1 MKDITHDLS
10 RVKAVPAKPG
20 QALPAAHSESSHQ
33 KHGHQHHRSQAH
45 GSPAGDEQPGQAE
58 GPLAAHSESSHQTE
72 GLGLWNG
79 HRILKVTTWTRPHDV
94 EQPGIA
100 PNLPAAHSEG
110 PHQQYGHQHRSQAH
124 PCHGV
129 EQPGPVAAYPANS
142 QTSPRVQEEQG
153 AQGFHHPNPDLV
165 RRLEALEGRFR
176 WGIPGFDGLMKH
188 LKRNTE
194 KQDFEKQVLASP
206 LEVLVPEEFDEVLRE
221 TFARHCS
228 YGERLNTELMHSS
241 KWIKMLGYGT
251 DWLVV
256 TMLKELDLMPAVA
269 TSPKRPC
276 LASWADAD
284 LIFQRVL
291 HDVDYGGKR
300 LTYEDFCK
308 ALCLVAVNVHPD
320 LSDWEAAMQELL
332 TRIASVAERVRPS
345 QADALEDDFSLD
357 PNVLLVLEHFKP
369 KLHDLFR
376 SFARRQLPNP
386 ADAPVGTGTTRL
398 KERSVWRTQVTQQR
412 EIFPFLILTKDTF
425 ASKAST
431 MAQTSTGE
439 QISEQSTEL
448 PHQVDGSP
456 RRGKPMTPKASSVK
470 LPAEAL
476 KAVAEKGIEN
486 VAESLLGSS
495 ELTAWAESL
504 GDLGDGW
511 RWSATGSRAG
521 QWSPVST
528 DPYCYASGSPTMKNR
543 QSFLSLEQLFS
554 LCKELKIMPEARDQG
569 RHLCFK
575 MAEDEYVTATQ
586 ETIGTL
592 ITKPKMTEK
601 YLKKPPFRFLH
612 DIVMEVTKKTT
623 FGQGLF
629 SPEECD
635 AANLS
640 DTRRKKREE
649 EKKRQEAEAAAAAAA
664 AEEPAAPQAPPPPD
678 EEEERKKEE
687 KRRKDEERRRRKE
700 EEKRRQEEEEQR
712 RAEEA
717 AAEEQRRAE
726 EAAAAE
732 AAPGTAEEFQET
744 VGWVGGRWL
753 CILHRQE
760 APPVPPGTMSE
771 GPYSTTDEIAQRAQD
786 ALAQRAQD
794 TGRPRTAGRK
804 PPKVTS
810 KVTTTEQST
819 APSNVAA
826 PVVIAEGTQGDD
838 DQEDMFETG
847 GEFDDGKGIKMKL
860 RRKKDTGSSLAEVDP
875 VKLGENI
882 QRLVRFAGCRKPPE
896 PNCYDIG

>member
-1 MKDITHDLS
+1 MASLRRSASARSAPWSRLDRASLASSGLFTETLTSQRGSSRWSSRTRSSSLS
-10 RVKAVPAKPG
+10 PKSKG
-20 QALPAAHSESSHQ
+20 
-33 KHGHQHHRSQAH
+33 HGRS
-45 GSPAGDEQPGQAE
+45 
-58 GPLAAHSESSHQTE
+58 
-72 GLGLWNG
+72 
-79 HRILKVTTWTRPHDV
+79 
-94 EQPGIA
+94 
-100 PNLPAAHSEG
+100 
-110 PHQQYGHQHRSQAH
+110 Y
-124 PCHGV
+124 
-129 EQPGPVAAYPANS
+129 
-142 QTSPRVQEEQG
+142 SPRRFASRHVPTAAEEL
-153 AQGFHHPNPDLV
+153 AQSQH
-165 RRLEALEGRFR
+165 LEPSIIKR
-176 WGIPGFDGLMKH
+176 FDGLMKH

-241 KWIKMLGYGT
+241 KWIK
-251 DWLVV
+251 
-256 TMLKELDLMPAVA
+256 MLKELDLMPAVA

-398 KERSVWRTQVTQQR
+398 KERSVWRTQ
-412 EIFPFLILTKDTF
+412 DTF

-504 GDLGDGW
+504 GYFSPSSK
-511 RWSATGSRAG
+511 SATGSRAG

-554 LCKELKIMPEARDQG
+554 LCKELKIMPEVISRQAVVRIFKRAQSAGLQSAHQGSNYGFLSREAFVDAIGRIGIHAYSQPPYCDEHVEPHEKLQAFLFDRLPEEIRTVRD
-569 RHLCFK
+569 
-575 MAEDEYVTATQ
+575 
-586 ETIGTL
+586 
-592 ITKPKMTEK
+592 
-601 YLKKPPFRFLH
+601 RFLY
-612 DIVMEVTKKTT
+612 
-623 FGQGLF
+623 GCSG
-629 SPEECD
+629 
-635 AANLS
+635 
-640 DTRRKKREE
+640 RG
-649 EKKRQEAEAAAAAAA
+649 
-664 AEEPAAPQAPPPPD
+664 PA
-678 EEEERKKEE
+678 
-687 KRRKDEERRRRKE
+687 
-700 EEKRRQEEEEQR
+700 
-712 RAEEA
+712 
-717 AAEEQRRAE
+717 
-726 EAAAAE
+726 
-732 AAPGTAEEFQET
+732 
-744 VGWVGGRWL
+744 
-753 CILHRQE
+753 
-760 APPVPPGTMSE
+760 VPPGYMAS
-771 GPYSTTDEIAQRAQD
+771 
-786 ALAQRAQD
+786 
-794 TGRPRTAGRK
+794 
-804 PPKVTS
+804 
-810 KVTTTEQST
+810 
-819 APSNVAA
+819 
-826 PVVIAEGTQGDD
+826 
-838 DQEDMFETG
+838 
-847 GEFDDGKGIKMKL
+847 
-860 RRKKDTGSSLAEVDP
+860 
-875 VKLGENI
+875 
-882 QRLVRFAGCRKPPE
+882 VRSA
-896 PNCYDIG
+896 